1 MLLTNS
7 KLLFMPY
14 AAACLCRCR
23 PERMAG
29 PRAVRRPAG
38 EAWGAAEGAAGA
50 GAGAVAGPA
59 AGAAAGGAAGAAG
72 VVGAEC
78 LESAC

>member
-7 KLLFMPY
+7 KLLSMPY
-14 AAACLCRCR
+14 AADCLCRYP

-29 PRAVRRPAG
+29 RPGARRPAG
-38 EAWGAAEGAAGA
+38 EAWGEAEAGA
-50 GAGAVAGPA
+50 GAGAGAGVGAA
-59 AGAAAGGAAGAAG
+59 AGAAAGVAG